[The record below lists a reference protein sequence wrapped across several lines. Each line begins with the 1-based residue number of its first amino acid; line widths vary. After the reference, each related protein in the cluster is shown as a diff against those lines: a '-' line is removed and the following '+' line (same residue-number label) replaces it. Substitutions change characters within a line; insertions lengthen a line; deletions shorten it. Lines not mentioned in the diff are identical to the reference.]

1 MALHV
6 PAPPTEA
13 ADSVHNTLRAFADNG
28 AFRLPALRNAT
39 GPLEL
44 AQPHQVFTLGLAD
57 LAAGGGLEAATPTGW
72 RYLVQEGDN
81 VLASAE
87 TVATGPGGGQVFS
100 AFNEGRF
107 VASTAEAIQAAQA
120 TPQVSQGNYELRL
133 LSVPG
138 LHVMALWLHDTQG
151 TAGTDLLVPLEPSPV
166 DTPTGQP
173 VPAAVLL
180 RELAAKSAS
189 AADSGPSD
197 TTGG

>member
-1 MALHV
+1 MALRV
-6 PAPPTEA
+6 PAPPVEA
-13 ADSVHNTLRAFADNG
+13 TDAVHNTLRTFADNG

-44 AQPHQVFTLGLAD
+44 THPHQVFTLGLAD
-57 LAAGGGLEAATPTGW
+57 LAAGKGLEAARPTGW
-72 RYLVQEGDN
+72 RYLVQEGGN

-87 TVATGPGGGQVFS
+87 TVTTGPGGGQIFA
-100 AFNEGRF
+100 AFNEGPF

-120 TPQVSQGNYELRL
+120 TQQVSQSAYELRL

-138 LHVMALWLHDTQG
+138 LHVMALWLHDTKG
-151 TAGTDLLVPLEPSPV
+151 TADTDLLVPLEPSPV

-180 RELAAKSAS
+180 RELAAKSEPG
-189 AADSGPSD
+189 AASGPSD
-197 TTGG
+197 STGG